1 MLAQRLLKWSS
12 FLFIYFYLLL
22 FSLNDFHYS
31 VSQLDNLIL
40 LSNLLFLLVYFS
52 FQVLYSSSLFGS
64 FPLFSNSLLNFLLC
78 SPILHPGSLSILLS
92 IALNSLSGR
101 LLITI
106 SVSSFSMI
114 LSCFF
119 VWNTFLYHL
128 ILLILCSPFYV
139 LGKSATFPDLG
150 EVTLCRRCPMGL
162 RILSSCHQIYMLQGC
177 PLCELNGPFS
187 CDGAHYFGHAGGCDW
202 PSVQLVV
209 KSWLLGR
216 LSAPGELGWVLA
228 QLAAQPGASQSWLQP
243 VGGHGW
249 IMG

>member
-22 FSLNDFHYS
+22 FSLTDFHYS

-139 LGKSATFPDLG
+139 LGKSVTFLG
-150 EVTLCRRCPMGL
+150 LGKVTICGSSVCPSST
-162 RILSSCHQIYMLQGC
+162 LSSCCQNSML
-177 PLCELNGPFS
+177 
-187 CDGAHYFGHAGGCDW
+187 
-202 PSVQLVV
+202 
-209 KSWLLGR
+209 
-216 LSAPGELGWVLA
+216 
-228 QLAAQPGASQSWLQP
+228 
-243 VGGHGW
+243 
-249 IMG
+249 